1 MGRAPEED
9 DVFNIAPKANK
20 EALMRWRV
28 IIIQCPILIHEKNI
42 DKSAVRLLCASY
54 VANVVSVLK

>member
-1 MGRAPEED
+1 MGMNSEED
-9 DVFNIAPKANK
+9 DVFDIAPKANK